1 MWNGR
6 KENDIVAESSD
17 GQDMERPL
25 LSKTMGEE
33 IDNANEKNYGHKM
46 TQLDGDLKTGSDKG
60 QSAITSSDYTIYI
73 SEAKHSCS
81 KESDC
86 KATCKHY
93 ADKLKEE
100 MKKYLS
106 WVAGYRPFCCP
117 GNIYFNFAF
126 FFIFEL
132 IIRVYDRVEFIT
144 VSISYL

>member
-6 KENDIVAESSD
+6 KESDIVAESSD

-33 IDNANEKNYGHKM
+33 IGNANEKNYVHKTM
-46 TQLDGDLKTGSDKG
+46 RLAGNLRTGSDKG

-73 SEAKHSCS
+73 SEPKHSCS
-81 KESDC
+81 NGYAC
-86 KATCKHY
+86 KAKCEDY

-106 WVAGYRPFCCP
+106 WEAGYRPFYCP
-117 GNIYFNFAF
+117 GILEI
-126 FFIFEL
+126 IFL
-132 IIRVYDRVEFIT
+132 VHLYT
-144 VSISYL
+144 VSLCSRGCATSFSSS